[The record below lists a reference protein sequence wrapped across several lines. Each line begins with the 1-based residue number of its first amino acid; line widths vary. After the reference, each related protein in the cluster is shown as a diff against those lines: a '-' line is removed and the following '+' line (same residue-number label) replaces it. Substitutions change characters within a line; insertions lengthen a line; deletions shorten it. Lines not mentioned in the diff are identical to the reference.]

1 MDHARRREELGR
13 RMRNRGLDAF
23 LVINVERSD
32 RPNLRY
38 LTGFTGSFGI
48 LIAGERSLFATD
60 SRYTEQAGRE
70 IAGLPVEEVK
80 GRWLPWLAERLK
92 ALGVTKVG
100 IGAQR
105 TSLHV
110 YQELTR
116 LASGIEFVP
125 QTGLVEELR
134 RVKSEEEIARISS
147 AARLTDEGLRWIVGR
162 LAPGQKERDVALDL
176 EVWYRRHGAEGVA
189 FDLIVA
195 GGPGSAMPH
204 HRPTDR
210 AIARGD
216 VVLFDIG
223 GQVNGYCAD
232 LTRVVAVGD
241 PGGEVREVYRTVLE
255 ANRAGLAAV
264 RAGRTGKDVDQAA
277 RDVIARAGHG
287 DRFGHGLGHGVGLE
301 VHEAPT
307 VGPSS
312 DDALEVGTVVT
323 IEPGI
328 YLPGR
333 FGIRIEDL
341 VAVTADGCRI
351 LSSSPKDELLVV

>member
-48 LIAGERSLFATD
+48 LIAGKDRSSPPTPATR
-60 SRYTEQAGRE
+60 SRRGGRSQASRGRGQGAVASLARRAAE
-70 IAGLPVEEVK
+70 GARGRK
-80 GRWLPWLAERLK
+80 GWDRCPEDEPSR
-92 ALGVTKVG
+92 VP
-100 IGAQR
+100 GAHAACVR
-105 TSLHV
+105 DRVRS
-110 YQELTR
+110 
-116 LASGIEFVP
+116 

-134 RVKSEEEIARISS
+134 RVKSEEEIARISA
-147 AARLTDEGLRWIVGR
+147 AARLTDEGLRWVVGR

-223 GQVNGYCAD
+223 AQVNGYCAD
-232 LTRVVAVGD
+232 LTRVVAVGTPVGRSARSTALFWRQTGPAWLRCR
-241 PGGEVREVYRTVLE
+241 PGGR
-255 ANRAGLAAV
+255 
-264 RAGRTGKDVDQAA
+264 GRTWT
-277 RDVIARAGHG
+277 RR
-287 DRFGHGLGHGVGLE
+287 
-301 VHEAPT
+301 
-307 VGPSS
+307 
-312 DDALEVGTVVT
+312 
-323 IEPGI
+323 PGM
-328 YLPGR
+328 
-333 FGIRIEDL
+333 
-341 VAVTADGCRI
+341 
-351 LSSSPKDELLVV
+351 